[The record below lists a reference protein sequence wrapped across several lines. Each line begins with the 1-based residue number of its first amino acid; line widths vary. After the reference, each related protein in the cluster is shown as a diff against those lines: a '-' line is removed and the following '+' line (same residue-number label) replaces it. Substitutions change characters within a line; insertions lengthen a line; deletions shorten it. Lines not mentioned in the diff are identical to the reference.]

1 MPPMIYVLIFLAVVL
16 AVEGVASLAERA
28 PQRRARHRA
37 QAAAPDR
44 AGHPEPGRPERG
56 LDPARAPR
64 GARSGCSTST
74 RLRAGRRR
82 ARAAPLPGRA
92 HDHARAASLLLCVAI
107 GLGAWLVGL
116 DRASTARRIAFPFV
130 LAGFLPFVQIARL
143 RSQRMYKFE
152 EQFPE
157 ALDLITRAMRAGHS
171 LTFGFQMVG
180 DELPD
185 PIGAEFAQVA
195 EEIKL
200 GRELRV
206 ALGNLV
212 YRVEAGDLP
221 FFVTAITIQR
231 ETGGNLAEVL
241 EKLGTLIRDRFALYG
256 KVRALTAIGKASA
269 NLLAAMPL
277 MLVAAA
283 LHLRR
288 RGRPL
293 LRGAAIHARRPGM
306 MLSAVAVGLVVIGYI
321 LCRRMAQI
329 EV

>member
-1 MPPMIYVLIFLAVVL
+1 MTAMIYVLIFMAVVL
-16 AVEGVASLAERA
+16 AVEGIASLMSER
-28 PQRRARHRA
+28 RS
-37 QAAAPDR
+37 
-44 AGHPEPGRPERG
+44 G
-56 LDPARAPR
+56 ARAT
-64 GARSGCSTST
+64 ARK
-74 RLRAGRRR
+74 RLRQIALGIQNPDVQSEESILR
-82 ARAAPLPGRA
+82 ARAQVRRRLLDLARFIPGGPELERRLYQA
-92 HDHARAASLLLCVAI
+92 GLTITSSQFMLLCVAV
-107 GLGAWLVGL
+107 GLGAWLV
-116 DRASTARRIAFPFV
+116 ASIVFYSPSIAFPFV
-130 LAGFLPFVQIARL
+130 LAGFLPFVQIGRL
-143 RSQRMYKFE
+143 RSQRMFKFE

-185 PIGAEFAQVA
+185 PIGSEFAQVA

-221 FFVTAITIQR
+221 FFITAITIQR

-241 EKLGTLIRDRFALYG
+241 EKLSKLIRERFALYG

-269 NLLAAMPL
+269 NLLASMPIL
-277 MLVAAA
+277 LVT
-283 LHLRR
+283 LLYTCGGEG
-288 RGRPL
+288 GRSYVEPL
-293 LRGAAIHARRPGM
+293 YTTSAGM
-306 MLSAVAVGLVVIGYI
+306 MLSAVSLGFVVIGYI
-321 LCRRMAQI
+321 MCRRMAQI

>member
-1 MPPMIYVLIFLAVVL
+1 MAPILIA
-16 AVEGVASLAERA
+16 AGV
-28 PQRRARHRA
+28 
-37 QAAAPDR
+37 
-44 AGHPEPGRPERG
+44 
-56 LDPARAPR
+56 
-64 GARSGCSTST
+64 
-74 RLRAGRRR
+74 
-82 ARAAPLPGRA
+82 
-92 HDHARAASLLLCVAI
+92 
-107 GLGAWLVGL
+107 
-116 DRASTARRIAFPFV
+116 FV
-130 LAGFLPFVQIARL
+130 LAAGVIVAAYYGLSSLPALMTQRKIESRMADVTRPAEVEPKLGFELVKRQKDGPLPLVDRLVSETGAGTWLAKLIEQSGSKTGVSAVILMAGLLGVVAALGTSALVGGGLGFFPGFMFGAAIPFVVLMRKRTVRIR
-143 RSQRMYKFE
+143 RFE

-185 PIGAEFAQVA
+185 PIGSEFAQVA

-241 EKLGTLIRDRFALYG
+241 EKLSKLIRERFALYG

-269 NLLAAMPL
+269 NLLASMPIL
-277 MLVAAA
+277 LVT
-283 LHLRR
+283 LLYTCGGEG
-288 RGRPL
+288 GRSYVSPL
-293 LRGAAIHARRPGM
+293 YTTTPGM
-306 MLSAVAVGLVVIGYI
+306 MLSAVALGFVVIGYI
-321 LCRRMAQI
+321 MCRRMAQI

>member
-1 MPPMIYVLIFLAVVL
+1 MPPMLYVFVFMAVFL
-16 AVEGVASLAERA
+16 AVEGAAMLLAERRSGNRA
-28 PQRRARHRA
+28 TARKRLRQIAMGIQNPEVQPEDSILRARREVKKRLI
-37 QAAAPDR
+37 D
-44 AGHPEPGRPERG
+44 
-56 LDPARAPR
+56 L
-64 GARSGCSTST
+64 T
-74 RLRAGRRR
+74 RLVPGGAELERRLYQAGLTISPTRFT
-82 ARAAPLPGRA
+82 G
-92 HDHARAASLLLCVAI
+92 LCVAV
-107 GLGAWLVGL
+107 GLGAWLLGSIAL
-116 DRASTARRIAFPFV
+116 YSPATAFPLV
-130 LAGFLPFVQIARL
+130 LAGFVPFYLIARW
-143 RSQRMYKFE
+143 RNQRMAKFE

-185 PIGAEFAQVA
+185 PIGSEFAQVA

-200 GRELRV
+200 GRELKV
-206 ALGNLV
+206 ALANLV

-256 KVRALTAIGKASA
+256 KVRALTAIGKATA

-277 MLVAAA
+277 LMVVL
-283 LHLRR
+283 LYTCGGEG
-288 RGRPL
+288 GRTYIEPL
-293 LRGAAIHARRPGM
+293 YKTTPGMVLAAISM
-306 MLSAVAVGLVVIGYI
+306 GLVVVGYI

>member
-1 MPPMIYVLIFLAVVL
+1 MPPMLYVLIFLAAFL
-16 AVEGVASLAERA
+16 AVEGVAMLASERRSGVRA
-28 PQRRARHRA
+28 TARKRLRQIAMGIQSPEVQSEDSILRARR
-37 QAAAPDR
+37 DVR
-44 AGHPEPGRPERG
+44 KRL
-56 LDPARAPR
+56 LDL
-64 GARSGCSTST
+64 T
-74 RLRAGRRR
+74 RLVPGGVELERRLYQAGLTITPVQFT
-82 ARAAPLPGRA
+82 A
-92 HDHARAASLLLCVAI
+92 LCIAV
-107 GLGAWLVGL
+107 GVGAWLV
-116 DRASTARRIAFPFV
+116 ASIVFYNPGTAFPFV

-143 RSQRMYKFE
+143 RAQRMYQFE
-152 EQFPE
+152 AQFPE

-185 PIGAEFAQVA
+185 PIGSEFAQVA

-221 FFVTAITIQR
+221 FFVTAINIQR

-256 KVRALTAIGKASA
+256 KVRALTAVGKASA
-269 NLLAAMPL
+269 NLLAGMPFL
-277 MLVAAA
+277 MVGL
-283 LHLRR
+283 LYTCGGEG
-288 RGRPL
+288 GRSYVEPL
-293 LRGAAIHARRPGM
+293 YTTPAGM
-306 MLSAVAVGLVVIGYI
+306 MLAATAVGLVVIGYI
-321 LCRRMAQI
+321 MCRRMAQI

>member
-1 MPPMIYVLIFLAVVL
+1 MPPMLYVLIFLAAFL
-16 AVEGVASLAERA
+16 AVEGVAMLASERRSGA
-28 PQRRARHRA
+28 RATARKRLRQIALGIQNPDLQSEDSILRVRRDVRKRLLDLTGFVPGGAELERRLY
-37 QAAAPDR
+37 QA
-44 AGHPEPGRPERG
+44 G
-56 LDPARAPR
+56 LTITPARF
-64 GARSGCSTST
+64 TM
-74 RLRAGRRR
+74 
-82 ARAAPLPGRA
+82 
-92 HDHARAASLLLCVAI
+92 LCV
-107 GLGAWLVGL
+107 GVGVGAWLV
-116 DRASTARRIAFPFV
+116 ASIVFYSPTTAFPFV
-130 LAGFLPFVQIARL
+130 LVGFLPFVQIGRM
-143 RSQRMYKFE
+143 RSQRMRKFE

-180 DELPD
+180 DEMPD
-185 PIGAEFAQVA
+185 PIAAEFGQVA

-241 EKLGTLIRDRFALYG
+241 EKLGTLIRERFALYG

-269 NLLAAMPL
+269 NLLALMPVL
-277 MLVAAA
+277 MVVLLYTCGGEGGRSYVEPLFTTPAGVMLAAA
-283 LHLRR
+283 
-288 RGRPL
+288 
-293 LRGAAIHARRPGM
+293 AA
-306 MLSAVAVGLVVIGYI
+306 GLVVIGYI
-321 LCRRMAQI
+321 LCRRMAVI

>member
-1 MPPMIYVLIFLAVVL
+1 MTAMIYVLIFMAVVL
-16 AVEGVASLAERA
+16 AVEGIASLLSER
-28 PQRRARHRA
+28 RT
-37 QAAAPDR
+37 
-44 AGHPEPGRPERG
+44 G
-56 LDPARAPR
+56 ARAT
-64 GARSGCSTST
+64 ARK
-74 RLRAGRRR
+74 RLRQIALGIQNPDVQSEESILR
-82 ARAAPLPGRA
+82 ARAEVRKRLLDLASFIPGGPELERRLYQA
-92 HDHARAASLLLCVAI
+92 GLTITSSQFLLLCVAV
-107 GLGAWLVGL
+107 GLGAWLV
-116 DRASTARRIAFPFV
+116 ASIVFYSPSIAFPFV
-130 LAGFLPFVQIARL
+130 LAGFLPFVQISRL
-143 RSQRMYKFE
+143 RSQRMFKFE

-185 PIGAEFAQVA
+185 PIGSEFAQVA

-241 EKLGTLIRDRFALYG
+241 EKLSALIRERFALYG

-269 NLLAAMPL
+269 NLLASMPL
-277 MLVAAA
+277 LLVT
-283 LHLRR
+283 LLYTCGGEG
-288 RGRPL
+288 GRSYVEPL
-293 LRGAAIHARRPGM
+293 YTTTPGM
-306 MLSAVAVGLVVIGYI
+306 MLSAVSLGFVVIGYI
-321 LCRRMAQI
+321 MCRRMAQI

>member
-1 MPPMIYVLIFLAVVL
+1 MVPMIYVLIFLAVVL
-16 AVEGVASLAERA
+16 AVEGFASLMSERRTGA
-28 PQRRARHRA
+28 RATARKRLRQIALGIQNPEVQTEESILRARR
-37 QAAAPDR
+37 
-44 AGHPEPGRPERG
+44 EVKK
-56 LDPARAPR
+56 
-64 GARSGCSTST
+64 
-74 RLRAGRRR
+74 RLRDLARFIPGGPELERRLYQAGLTI
-82 ARAAPLPGRA
+82 PSGQF
-92 HDHARAASLLLCVAI
+92 LLLCLAI
-107 GLGAWLVGL
+107 GLGAWLV
-116 DRASTARRIAFPFV
+116 ASIVFYSPSVAFPFV
-130 LAGFLPFVQIARL
+130 LAGFLPFAHIARL
-143 RSQRMYKFE
+143 RSRRMFKFE

-185 PIGAEFAQVA
+185 PIGSEFAQVA

-221 FFVTAITIQR
+221 FFITAITIQR

-241 EKLGTLIRDRFALYG
+241 EKLSALIRERFALYG

-269 NLLAAMPL
+269 NLLASMPFV
-277 MLVAAA
+277 LVG
-283 LHLRR
+283 LLFTCGGEG
-288 RGRPL
+288 GRSYVEPL
-293 LRGAAIHARRPGM
+293 YTTSGGM
-306 MLSAVAVGLVVIGYI
+306 MLSAAALGLVVIGYI
-321 LCRRMAQI
+321 MCRRMAQI

>member
-1 MPPMIYVLIFLAVVL
+1 
-16 AVEGVASLAERA
+16 
-28 PQRRARHRA
+28 
-37 QAAAPDR
+37 
-44 AGHPEPGRPERG
+44 
-56 LDPARAPR
+56 
-64 GARSGCSTST
+64 
-74 RLRAGRRR
+74 
-82 ARAAPLPGRA
+82 
-92 HDHARAASLLLCVAI
+92 
-107 GLGAWLVGL
+107 
-116 DRASTARRIAFPFV
+116 V
-130 LAGFLPFVQIARL
+130 LAGFLPFAQMARR
-143 RSQRMYKFE
+143 RSQRMSKFE

-180 DELPD
+180 DEMPD
-185 PIGAEFAQVA
+185 PIAAEFAQVA

-221 FFVTAITIQR
+221 FFITAITIQR

-269 NLLAAMPL
+269 NLLASMPL
-277 MLVAAA
+277 VLVALLYTCGGEGGRSYVEPLYSTSSGMIMAAAA
-283 LHLRR
+283 L
-288 RGRPL
+288 
-293 LRGAAIHARRPGM
+293 
-306 MLSAVAVGLVVIGYI
+306 GLVVAGYI
-321 LCRRMAQI
+321 LCRRMAKI

>member
-1 MPPMIYVLIFLAVVL
+1 MPPMLYVLIFLAVVL
-16 AVEGVASLAERA
+16 AVQGFASLASERRSGTRA
-28 PQRRARHRA
+28 TARKRLRQIALGIQNPEVQSEDSILRARREVQKRLVDLTRLVPFGA
-37 QAAAPDR
+37 DLERRLYQA
-44 AGHPEPGRPERG
+44 G
-56 LDPARAPR
+56 LTITPARFTA
-64 GARSGCSTST
+64 
-74 RLRAGRRR
+74 
-82 ARAAPLPGRA
+82 
-92 HDHARAASLLLCVAI
+92 LCVAI
-107 GLGAWLVGL
+107 GLGAWLVGSIVL
-116 DRASTARRIAFPFV
+116 YNPGTAFPLV
-130 LAGFLPFVQIARL
+130 LAGFLPFLQIARL
-143 RSQRMYKFE
+143 RTQRMNKFE
-152 EQFPE
+152 EQFAE

-180 DELPD
+180 DEMPD
-185 PIGAEFAQVA
+185 PIGGEFAQVA

-277 MLVAAA
+277 MLVLLMYTCGGEGGRSYVEPLYTSTAGMTLSAAA
-283 LHLRR
+283 L
-288 RGRPL
+288 
-293 LRGAAIHARRPGM
+293 
-306 MLSAVAVGLVVIGYI
+306 GLVVIGYI

>member
-1 MPPMIYVLIFLAVVL
+1 MDSMLYVLIFLAVVL
-16 AVEGVASLAERA
+16 GVQGLAALASERRSGTRA
-28 PQRRARHRA
+28 TARKRLRQIALGIQNPDIQTEDSILRARREVKKRLVDLTQLVPFGA
-37 QAAAPDR
+37 DLERRLYQA
-44 AGHPEPGRPERG
+44 G
-56 LDPARAPR
+56 LTITPARF
-64 GARSGCSTST
+64 TM
-74 RLRAGRRR
+74 
-82 ARAAPLPGRA
+82 
-92 HDHARAASLLLCVAI
+92 LCVAI
-107 GLGAWLVGL
+107 GLGAWFVGSIFL
-116 DRASTARRIAFPFV
+116 YSPTIAFPFV
-130 LAGFLPFVQIARL
+130 LAGFLPFVQIGRL
-143 RSQRMYKFE
+143 RSQRMHKFE

-180 DELPD
+180 DEMPD
-185 PIGAEFAQVA
+185 PIAAEFAQVA

-221 FFVTAITIQR
+221 FFITAITIQR

-241 EKLGTLIRDRFALYG
+241 EKLGSLIRDRFALYG

-269 NLLAAMPL
+269 NLLAVMPI
-277 MLVAAA
+277 MLVFLLYTCGGEGGRSYIEPLYTTTPGMVLAAA
-283 LHLRR
+283 S
-288 RGRPL
+288 
-293 LRGAAIHARRPGM
+293 M
-306 MLSAVAVGLVVIGYI
+306 GLVVVGYI

>member
-1 MPPMIYVLIFLAVVL
+1 MAPILYVLIFLAVVL
-16 AVEGVASLAERA
+16 GVEGFASLMSERRSGA
-28 PQRRARHRA
+28 RATARKRLRQIAMGIQSPDVQSEDSILRARR
-37 QAAAPDR
+37 DVR
-44 AGHPEPGRPERG
+44 K
-56 LDPARAPR
+56 
-64 GARSGCSTST
+64 
-74 RLRAGRRR
+74 
-82 ARAAPLPGRA
+82 
-92 HDHARAASLLLCVAI
+92 SLLDLTRFVPGGPELERRLYQAGLTITPGQFTMLCAAV
-107 GLGAWLVGL
+107 GLGAWLV
-116 DRASTARRIAFPFV
+116 ASIVFYSPSIAFPFV
-130 LAGFLPFVQIARL
+130 LAGFLPFVQIGRM
-143 RSQRMYKFE
+143 RSKRMHKFE

-185 PIGAEFAQVA
+185 PIGSEFAQVA

-241 EKLGTLIRDRFALYG
+241 EKLGALIRERFALYG

-269 NLLAAMPL
+269 NLLAAMP
-277 MLVAAA
+277 
-283 LHLRR
+283 
-288 RGRPL
+288 PL
-293 LRGAAIHARRPGM
+293 LVGLLYTCGGEGGRSYVEPLYTTTPGM
-306 MLSAVAVGLVVIGYI
+306 MLAATAVGFVVIGYI
-321 LCRRMAQI
+321 MCRRMAVI

>member
-1 MPPMIYVLIFLAVVL
+1 MLLAIGVFLVVTGVAMGLGWALSSIPGNMAKRRLEKRLREVGSLSLMQDGEAASVVRQDEQGPLPSVEKLLGKTGAGLSLTRLIEQSGVRATSGGILVVSGGLALVGMLAVL
-16 AVEGVASLAERA
+16 MFAPSASFA
-28 PQRRARHRA
+28 PIGFLLG
-37 QAAAPDR
+37 AAPILFLMQR
-44 AGHPEPGRPERG
+44 
-56 LDPARAPR
+56 R
-64 GARSGCSTST
+64 GAR
-74 RLRAGRRR
+74 
-82 ARAAPLPGRA
+82 
-92 HDHARAASLLLCVAI
+92 I
-107 GLGAWLVGL
+107 K
-116 DRASTARRIAFPFV
+116 
-130 LAGFLPFVQIARL
+130 
-143 RSQRMYKFE
+143 KFE

-185 PIGAEFAQVA
+185 PIGSEFAQVA

-206 ALGNLV
+206 ALANLV

-221 FFVTAITIQR
+221 FFITAITIQR

-241 EKLGTLIRDRFALYG
+241 EKLSALIRERFALYG

-269 NLLAAMPL
+269 NLLASMPL
-277 MLVAAA
+277 VLVG
-283 LHLRR
+283 LLYTCGGDG
-288 RGRPL
+288 GRSYVEPL
-293 LRGAAIHARRPGM
+293 YTTAPGM
-306 MLSAVAVGLVVIGYI
+306 MLAAGAAGLVVIGYI